1 MHNYWTILVQLK
13 MTRCIQDD
21 GVSKQQ
27 KENEGKGSMKFYRVP
42 LKRFES
48 MSESIGENPFAA
60 FHSLDEEDDFGH
72 QIGKKGGSMLNG
84 KRNKRKSGLE

>member
-1 MHNYWTILVQLK
+1 MVNFLAQLK
-13 MTRCIQDD
+13 MTRCIQGI
-21 GVSKQQ
+21 GVSKKQ
-27 KENEGKGSMKFYRVP
+27 KENEGYRPP
-42 LKRFES
+42 LKKFES

>member
-1 MHNYWTILVQLK
+1 
-13 MTRCIQDD
+13 MTRCIQDI

-27 KENEGKGSMKFYRVP
+27 KENEGYRPP

-60 FHSLDEEDDFGH
+60 FHSLDEEEDFGP
-72 QIGKKGGSMLNG
+72 QIGKKGGSTLPAMLNG
-84 KRNKRKSGLE
+84 KRNKRKSGLELI

>member
-1 MHNYWTILVQLK
+1 MEKLLERQVK
-13 MTRCIQDD
+13 MLTNQAERLAE
-21 GVSKQQ
+21 

-42 LKRFES
+42 LKRFET
-48 MSESIGENPFAA
+48 MSESLGENPFAA

-72 QIGKKGGSMLNG
+72 QIGKKGGSMLQAMLNG